1 MFFVRSEFN
10 LYVVIIYFVVN
21 MLLRGFLRF
30 ILYNENYVIR
40 KYILYD
46 CICIKYVDYINLNL
60 KILDKL
66 FIVWG
71 SV

>member
-1 MFFVRSEFN
+1 
-10 LYVVIIYFVVN
+10 
-21 MLLRGFLRF
+21 MLLCGFLRF

-66 FIVWG
+66 FIV
-71 SV
+71 